1 MTNNVIGT
9 GYFLAKTMGKA
20 INDYKM
26 IQEGDR
32 VLVGV
37 SGGKDSL
44 SLLNLLHARQEWV
57 PIHYD
62 IIAVHVHTDYEYAN
76 SVQLDW
82 IKNYFEEK
90 RYSYFI
96 DHIKIAEDTKQKKI
110 YMEDTDF
117 LPRNKRDLRGVG
129 CFWCSWNRRK
139 SLFNLANKFRCN
151 KVALGHHLDDIVQTT
166 LLNMLY
172 NGEIST
178 MSPKVKM
185 FKGELDIIR
194 PFAYAEEKDIIR
206 YSKTQNYPNY
216 TCKCPHGEE
225 SERRHMKNILKEIE
239 KVCPNVK
246 NNIFNSMKRIKKDY
260 LV

>member
-1 MTNNVIGT
+1 MAKNVSGV

-20 INDYKM
+20 INHYKM
-26 IQEGDR
+26 IKDGDR
-32 VLVGV
+32 ILVGV

-44 SLLNLLHARQEWV
+44 SLLNLLHARRDWV

-62 IIAVHVHTDYEYAN
+62 IIAVHVYTDYEYAN

-82 IKNYFEEK
+82 IKNYFEE
-90 RYSYFI
+90 RNFNYFI
-96 DHIKIAEDTKQKKI
+96 DHIKITKTNIDESSDAEEI
-110 YMEDTDF
+110 GF
-117 LPRNKRDLRGVG
+117 LPRDKKQFKGVG

-139 SLFNLANKFRCN
+139 SLFRLANKFRCN

-166 LLNMLY
+166 LLNIFY

-178 MSPKVKM
+178 MAPKVSM

-206 YSKTQNYPNY
+206 YAKTQKYPNY

-225 SERRHMKNILKEIE
+225 SERRHMKNLVGDVE
-239 KVCPNVK
+239 KVCPDVK
-246 NNIFNSMKRIKKDY
+246 INIFNSMKRIKKDY